1 MIREYVNTIPSPTL
15 FSGSMLQI
23 NKKDIQPVTFTPY
36 VKILSEI
43 SGCVTTDFSN
53 TIKQPATVRP
63 ASLLLIEPITYI
75 HFITEIQPGILL
87 IGSNSGLTQYN
98 LAENTFSTIGYNVL
112 FPQGLNDGIVYSI
125 LKDREGGI
133 WVGTNAGGINYLTP
147 GTNWFNTFCY
157 TPGKTSAPGKVI
169 NSFCENT
176 DGTIWIGTDNKGL
189 WNYNPHDQSFTP
201 VYLDAKNPDLS
212 VHALY
217 CDHHELWVGT
227 YAHGVYRLNSATG
240 KVTNYSG

>member
-1 MIREYVNTIPSPTL
+1 MCIR
-15 FSGSMLQI
+15 
-23 NKKDIQPVTFTPY
+23 
-36 VKILSEI
+36 
-43 SGCVTTDFSN
+43 
-53 TIKQPATVRP
+53 
-63 ASLLLIEPITYI
+63 
-75 HFITEIQPGILL
+75 
-87 IGSNSGLTQYN
+87 
-98 LAENTFSTIGYNVL
+98 
-112 FPQGLNDGIVYSI
+112 
-125 LKDREGGI
+125 DR
-133 WVGTNAGGINYLTP
+133 
-147 GTNWFNTFCY
+147 
-157 TPGKTSAPGKVI
+157 GKVI

-240 KVTNYSG
+240 KVTNYSDKNIKGLNPGSVYAIYKDSSGRLWFGTQTGILYYDIFSNSFVTIADPVSYTHLDVYKRQVIPCLSQSIIRIRN

>member
-1 MIREYVNTIPSPTL
+1 MFFFRKDKWRDSLFDSERPGRRYLGGNERRRYQLSYAGYQLVQYV
-15 FSGSMLQI
+15 
-23 NKKDIQPVTFTPY
+23 
-36 VKILSEI
+36 
-43 SGCVTTDFSN
+43 
-53 TIKQPATVRP
+53 
-63 ASLLLIEPITYI
+63 LL
-75 HFITEIQPGILL
+75 
-87 IGSNSGLTQYN
+87 
-98 LAENTFSTIGYNVL
+98 
-112 FPQGLNDGIVYSI
+112 
-125 LKDREGGI
+125 
-133 WVGTNAGGINYLTP
+133 
-147 GTNWFNTFCY
+147 Y
-157 TPGKTSAPGKVI
+157 TRGKTSAPGKVI

-240 KVTNYSG
+240 KVTNYSDKNIKGLNPGSVYAIYKDSSGRLWFGTQTGILYYDIFSNSFVTIADLGYNSYITDITEDANHTICLLRKAKDWSAMTWKPVPSNFIPTIRPVYHNLSCACAAIRAS

>member
-1 MIREYVNTIPSPTL
+1 MCDNGL
-15 FSGSMLQI
+15 F
-23 NKKDIQPVTFTPY
+23 KYDK
-36 VKILSEI
+36 
-43 SGCVTTDFSN
+43 TTRN
-53 TIKQPATVRP
+53 CTACLPPAD
-63 ASLLLIEPITYI
+63 EPITYI

-201 VYLDAKNPDLS
+201 VYLDAQNPDLS

-227 YAHGVYRLNSATG
+227 YAHGVYRLNSAHR
-240 KVTNYSG
+240 

>member
-1 MIREYVNTIPSPTL
+1 M
-15 FSGSMLQI
+15 
-23 NKKDIQPVTFTPY
+23 
-36 VKILSEI
+36 
-43 SGCVTTDFSN
+43 
-53 TIKQPATVRP
+53 
-63 ASLLLIEPITYI
+63 
-75 HFITEIQPGILL
+75 L

-98 LAENTFSTIGYNVL
+98 LAENTFSTIGYTVL

-240 KVTNYSG
+240 KVTNYSDKNIKGLNPGSVYTKTAQAGSGSVPKPASYITISSAIRSLLSPIWDTTATSPTSPKTPTTRSGLLRKAKD